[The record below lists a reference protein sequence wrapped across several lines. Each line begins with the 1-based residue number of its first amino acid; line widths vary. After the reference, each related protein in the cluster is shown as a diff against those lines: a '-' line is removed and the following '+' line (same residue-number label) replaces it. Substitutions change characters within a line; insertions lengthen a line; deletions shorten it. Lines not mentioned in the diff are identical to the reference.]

1 MIDISLGKM
10 LLLAVIA
17 LIVLGP
23 EKLPAAARTAG
34 ALLRR
39 ARAGWEG
46 VRNEVERELELEEIK
61 RAAKAAAAQAEEA
74 QAKLNATMQQVRD
87 PFTQA
92 ASTFSTNPLHTPL
105 NAPAAAPGAPAV
117 TQTQASGTVAST
129 PAPEV
134 APAPTGESALGE
146 PAAVNPPGTDAP
158 VPAPTPTHAP
168 EPALVGPRVTA
179 AHDVTPAKDPPH
191 GGA

>member
-87 PFTQA
+87 PFAQA
-92 ASTFSTNPLHTPL
+92 ASTFSSNPLHTPL
-105 NAPAAAPGAPAV
+105 NAPAAASGAPAV
-117 TQTQASGTVAST
+117 THASDTVAST
-129 PAPEV
+129 PAPEF
-134 APAPTGESALGE
+134 APASTAEPALGE
-146 PAAVNPPGTDAP
+146 PAVNLPGTDAP

-168 EPALVGPRVTA
+168 EPALVGPRATA

>member
-23 EKLPAAARTAG
+23 EKLPVAARTAG

-74 QAKLNATMQQVRD
+74 QTRFNATVQQVRD
-87 PFTQA
+87 PFAQA
-92 ASTFSTNPLHTPL
+92 ASTFSSNPLNTPK
-105 NAPAAAPGAPAV
+105 AAPDEPARPAAP
-117 TQTQASGTVAST
+117 S
-129 PAPEV
+129 
-134 APAPTGESALGE
+134 
-146 PAAVNPPGTDAP
+146 
-158 VPAPTPTHAP
+158 
-168 EPALVGPRVTA
+168 EPALAAPRVA
-179 AHDVTPAKDPPH
+179 AIDDVTPAKDHPH

>member
-87 PFTQA
+87 PFNQA

-105 NAPAAAPGAPAV
+105 NAPATASGEPAV
-117 TQTQASGTVAST
+117 THGSGPVAST

-134 APAPTGESALGE
+134 APAPTAEPALGE
-146 PAAVNPPGTDAP
+146 PVAANLSGTGAAV
-158 VPAPTPTHAP
+158 PAPTHAP
-168 EPALVGPRVTA
+168 EPASVGPRATA
-179 AHDVTPAKDPPH
+179 THDVTPAKDQPH

>member
-61 RAAKAAAAQAEEA
+61 RAAKAAAARAEEA
-74 QAKLNATMQQVRD
+74 QAQLNATVQQVRD
-87 PFTQA
+87 PFAQA

-105 NAPAAAPGAPAV
+105 HTPPAAGDAVAATAPGTGTATPVPTLEPAV
-117 TQTQASGTVAST
+117 ASPASADASAPVHEST
-129 PAPEV
+129 PAPM
-134 APAPTGESALGE
+134 PES
-146 PAAVNPPGTDAP
+146 T
-158 VPAPTPTHAP
+158 P
-168 EPALVGPRVTA
+168 EPASVGPRA
-179 AHDVTPAKDPPH
+179 AAVHDVAPAKDPPH